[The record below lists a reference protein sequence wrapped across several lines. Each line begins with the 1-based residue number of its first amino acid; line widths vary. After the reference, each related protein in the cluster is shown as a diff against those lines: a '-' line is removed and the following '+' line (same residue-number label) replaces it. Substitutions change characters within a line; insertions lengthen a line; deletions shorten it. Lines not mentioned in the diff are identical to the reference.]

1 MSIRACSNCGH
12 PLSEDARFCPNCGQD
27 VSQPTGTVLV
37 AAPEQPAPADP
48 DLQEVNWR
56 AVEGFAIFIIAI
68 IVTFVIAA
76 IATVALRP
84 VSNCGDLV
92 GQAAQ
97 TCFNHRDL
105 LMAILIGTNEA
116 ALLATVLLWV
126 RLVHKKQPRA
136 LGFRSLTPAN
146 AAIGVG
152 IGLAGLFVA
161 GIISAALTSIVQNVT
176 NRPVESPKQIS
187 LQQNPS
193 HLVLVIVGL
202 SVIVLAPLAEE
213 AFFRGFVFR
222 GLLKWL
228 RPGWAI
234 VLSAAIFGLLHFIP
248 LIMLPIFG
256 LGVLLAS
263 IVRARK
269 SLVPSIFAH
278 ATFNAV
284 GFVELFIHIHH

>member
-1 MSIRACSNCGH
+1 M
-12 PLSEDARFCPNCGQD
+12 
-27 VSQPTGTVLV
+27 V
-37 AAPEQPAPADP
+37 AAPEQPVEDP
-48 DLQEVNWR
+48 ELQEVNWR
-56 AVEGFAIFIIAI
+56 AVEGFAIFVIAI
-68 IVTFVIAA
+68 IVTFVV
-76 IATVALRP
+76 TVPLSILLRP
-84 VSNCGDLV
+84 ISNCGSLDT
-92 GQAAQ
+92 QAAQ

-105 LMAILIGTNEA
+105 LMALLIGVNEA
-116 ALLATVLLWV
+116 ALLLTVLLWV
-126 RLVHKKQPRA
+126 RWVHKKPPRA
-136 LGFRSLTPAN
+136 LGFKSLTPAN
-146 AAIGVG
+146 AGLGVL
-152 IGLAGLFVA
+152 IGLGGLFVA
-161 GIISAALTSIVQNVT
+161 GIISAALTSVVQNVT
-176 NRPVESPKQIS
+176 HRTVEAPKQIS

-193 HLVLVIVGL
+193 HLALVIVGL

-234 VLSAAIFGLLHFIP
+234 VLSAAIFGVLHFIP

-284 GFVELFIHIHH
+284 GFVELFIHRH

>member
-1 MSIRACSNCGH
+1 VSIRACSNCGH

-37 AAPEQPAPADP
+37 AAPEQPETDP
-48 DLQEVNWR
+48 ELQDVNWR

-76 IATVALRP
+76 VATVTLRP
-84 VSNCGDLV
+84 VTNCGDLG

-105 LMAILIGTNEA
+105 LMAILIGVNEA

-136 LGFRSLTPAN
+136 LGFRSLTATN
-146 AAIGVG
+146 AAIGIG

-176 NRPVESPKQIS
+176 NKPVEAPKQIS

-202 SVIVLAPLAEE
+202 SVIILAPLAEE
-213 AFFRGFVFR
+213 AFFRGFIFR

-234 VLSAAIFGLLHFIP
+234 VLSAAIFGILHFIP

-263 IVRARK
+263 IVRVRK

-284 GFVELFIHIHH
+284 GFVELFIHFHH